1 MHDSGKREGFETGA
15 VRDVSEG
22 KPRPDL
28 FSPLAIERIGLWLG
42 KGAEKYTP
50 RNWEKGIP
58 ISRCMESLERHIMK
72 YKQGHTDEDHMA
84 AIATNAMFILHF
96 ESMVAMGKLPDSLDD
111 MPKYVQQ
118 EGVEA

>member
-1 MHDSGKREGFETGA
+1 MKDSGKREGFDSGA
-15 VRDVSEG
+15 VRDISTG

-50 RNWEKGIP
+50 RNWEQGMP

-72 YKQGHTDEDHMA
+72 YKKGETDEDHMA
-84 AIATNAMFILHF
+84 AIGTNAMFILHF
-96 ESMVAMGKLPDSLDD
+96 ECMVALGKLPAELGD

-118 EGVEA
+118 EGVNA